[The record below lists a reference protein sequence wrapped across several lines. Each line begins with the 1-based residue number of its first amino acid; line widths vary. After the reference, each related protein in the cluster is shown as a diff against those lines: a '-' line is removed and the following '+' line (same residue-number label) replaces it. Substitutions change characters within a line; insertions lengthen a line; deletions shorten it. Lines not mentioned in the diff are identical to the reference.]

1 MLETLQAAKRPGRA
15 TLAVTNG
22 RLVNVCTG
30 EMYEG
35 GVACYGDKI
44 IAQGEIDYAIG
55 EATKVIDAGGRPIVP
70 GFLEGHIHP
79 ESANLSPGR
88 FAEVVLEHGTTST
101 FSDFHEIAIVGG
113 IDGVNAALDEVTR
126 TPLNFFWIVPS
137 HVPFSGKFETSGGYF
152 NSDIVGAA
160 MKRDEA
166 WGLSEVVSK
175 FVLDE
180 NEDLLRSIGHS
191 NGWRKAQVGHG
202 PATHGKEWNA
212 FVAVGI
218 ANDHEAVN
226 EEDVLLRARNGV
238 YTHLRHS
245 LICPTLPALL
255 GVVRKHSLD
264 TKLFSLVTDDT
275 NAIVLH
281 EDGHIDMLARIAM
294 REGIDFVTAIQMV
307 TFNTA
312 VSYHAERIVGSLSP
326 GRLADILILSDDSAD
341 FTVDLTVAKG
351 EVVAEE
357 GTILREYGG
366 GEHAPV
372 MYNTFN
378 VGAEKTEEDLVMHAP
393 DGATG
398 ARVHIMK
405 MLPDTPYV
413 TTGMEAT
420 LAVGGG
426 GYLTADPGR
435 DIFHMAVVERH
446 QATGN
451 VGKAFVSG
459 FGMRSGA
466 LACSMAHDNHNI
478 VVAGASPKDM
488 LVAVNQVVSMDGG
501 ACLAD
506 GGEPVACIKTPLFGL
521 LSDESA
527 RVFAEKKKTLI
538 EACKARGCGVSD
550 PHLFLA
556 FLTLVPIPA
565 FKLTDKGYV
574 DSLAW
579 EFKEPVLQW
588 TTKGT

>member
-1 MLETLQAAKRPGRA
+1 MLETLQAAKSSGRA
-15 TLAVTNG
+15 TLAITNG
-22 RLVNVCTG
+22 QIVNVCTG
-30 EMYEG
+30 EVYPG

-44 IAQGEIDYAIG
+44 IAQGKIEYAIG
-55 EATKVIDAGGRPIVP
+55 PETTVIDAGGRPIVP

-101 FSDFHEIAIVGG
+101 FSDFHEIAIVRGV
-113 IDGVNAALDEVTR
+113 DGVNAALDEVAK

-137 HVPFSGKFETSGGYF
+137 HVPFSGEFETSGGYF
-152 NSDIVGAA
+152 DSDIVGEAI
-160 MKRDEA
+160 KREEA

-180 NEDLLRSIGHS
+180 NPDLLRSIGH
-191 NGWRKAQVGHG
+191 NNFWRKAQVGHG
-202 PATHGKEWNA
+202 PATYGKDWNA
-212 FVAVGI
+212 FVSVGI

-255 GVVRKHSLD
+255 DVVQKHKLD
-264 TKLFSLVTDDT
+264 SKLFSLVTDDT

-281 EDGHIDMLARIAM
+281 NDGHIDMLARIAM
-294 REGIDFVTAIQMV
+294 REGIDFVTAMQMV
-307 TFNTA
+307 SFNTA
-312 VSYHAERIVGSLSP
+312 VSYHAERIVGSLTP
-326 GRLADILILSDDSAD
+326 GRLADILILSDDSAN
-341 FTVDLTVAKG
+341 FKVDLTVAKG
-351 EVVAEE
+351 EVVARD
-357 GTILREYGG
+357 GKILREYGG
-366 GEHAPV
+366 GEHDSV
-372 MYNTFN
+372 MFNTFN
-378 VGAEKTEEDLVMHAP
+378 VGREKKVEDLVLRAP
-393 DGATG
+393 DDAPS
-398 ARVHIMK
+398 ALVHIMK
-405 MLPDTPYV
+405 MLSDTPYV

-420 LAVGGG
+420 LAVGDG
-426 GYLTADPGR
+426 GYLMADPNQ

-459 FGMRSGA
+459 FGMNRGA

-478 VVAGASPKDM
+478 VVAGANPEDM
-488 LVAVNQVVSMDGG
+488 LVAVNKVISMDGG
-501 ACLAD
+501 VCLAD
-506 GGEPVACIKTPLFGL
+506 GGEAVVSVATPMFGL
-521 LSDESA
+521 LSDEPAS
-527 RVFAEKKKTLI
+527 VFAEKKRALI
-538 EACKARGCGVSD
+538 EACKERGCSVSD

-565 FKLTDKGYV
+565 YKLTDKGYV

-579 EFKEPVLQW
+579 EFKEPVLKWNQR
-588 TTKGT
+588 

>member
-1 MLETLQAAKRPGRA
+1 MLKTLQAAKSPGQA
-15 TLAVTNG
+15 TLAITNG
-22 RLVNVCTG
+22 RVVNVCTG
-30 EMYEG
+30 EIYEG
-35 GVACYGDKI
+35 GVACHGEKI
-44 IAQGEIDYAIG
+44 IAQGDVGYAIG
-55 EATKVIDAGGRPIVP
+55 PDTKVIDAGGRPIVP

-88 FAEVVLEHGTTST
+88 FAEVVLAHGTTST
-101 FSDFHEIAIVGG
+101 FSDFHEIAIVRG
-113 IDGVNAALDEVTR
+113 IDGVNAALDEVAA

-137 HVPFSGKFETSGGYF
+137 HVPFSGEFETSGGYF

-160 MKRDEA
+160 MERPEA

-180 NEDLLRSIGHS
+180 NPDLLRSIGH
-191 NGWRKAQVGHG
+191 NNRWRKAQVGHG
-202 PATHGKEWNA
+202 PATYGKDWNA
-212 FVAVGI
+212 FVSVGI

-226 EEDVLLRARNGV
+226 EEDVLIRARNGV

-255 GVVRKHSLD
+255 GVVRKYNLD

-294 REGIDFVTAIQMV
+294 GEGIDFVTAMQMV

-326 GRLADILILSDDSAD
+326 GRLADILILSDDSPE
-341 FTVDLTVAKG
+341 FKVDLTVAKG
-351 EVVAEE
+351 EVVAEN
-357 GTILREYGG
+357 GKCLKDYGG
-366 GEHAPV
+366 IEHDPI
-372 MYNTFN
+372 MFGTFN
-378 VGAEKTEEDLVMHAP
+378 VGPAKSVEDLVIAAP
-393 DGATG
+393 EGANS
-398 ARVHIMK
+398 AEVHVMK
-405 MLPDTPYV
+405 MLPETPYV
-413 TTGMEAT
+413 TTGMET
-420 LAVGGG
+420 RLAVRD
-426 GYLTADPGR
+426 GYLQADPEQ

-451 VGKAFVSG
+451 VGKAFVAG
-459 FGMRSGA
+459 FGMKSGA

-478 VVAGASPKDM
+478 VVAGANPEDM
-488 LVAVNQVVSMDGG
+488 LRAVNRVIEMDGG
-501 ACLAD
+501 VCLAD
-506 GGEPVACIKTPLFGL
+506 GGEEVLSVPTPLFGL
-521 LSDESA
+521 LSDEPA
-527 RVFAEKKKTLI
+527 AVFAEKKKALLA
-538 EACKARGCGVSD
+538 ACKERGCGVSD

-574 DSLAW
+574 DSIAW
-579 EFKEPVLQW
+579 EFKEPVLRW
-588 TTKGT
+588 N